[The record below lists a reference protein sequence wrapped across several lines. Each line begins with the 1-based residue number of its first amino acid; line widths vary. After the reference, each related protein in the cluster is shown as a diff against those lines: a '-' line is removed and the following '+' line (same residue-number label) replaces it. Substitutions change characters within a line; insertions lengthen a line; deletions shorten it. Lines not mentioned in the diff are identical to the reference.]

1 MFIIV
6 AAKNMVNSTE
16 ELVKDGTDAT
26 ANTPTEQTENIPFPK
41 GGICLLICEAFEQFA
56 YYGTRSE
63 SSIKMSIL
71 NICFCAEY
79 LIVQSFSRSCHVSH
93 HSADLQQR

>member
-26 ANTPTEQTENIPFPK
+26 VNTTVANPPTEQTENIPFPK

-63 SSIKMSIL
+63 YIIKS
-71 NICFCAEY
+71 FVFEY
-79 LIVQSFSRSCHVSH
+79 LFLC
-93 HSADLQQR
+93 